1 MKLNEQE
8 KNLIA
13 RIFGNPSD
21 RETFNG
27 ILKKKLTET
36 LDISTFKQVDFEKE
50 LSIELI
56 YAGRINLVKYLESF
70 ISELNFSEV
79 PAQAVSK
86 PRI

>member
-21 RETFNG
+21 RETFNA

-56 YAGRINLVKYLESF
+56 YAGRINLVKYLENF

-79 PAQAVSK
+79 PAQGAIR